1 MAIVYPPA
9 LGNIPSPSSLTPT
22 VVTTLFS
29 GVGGVGTH
37 ASTDWQISTTNTFTT
52 GTFAYNQNDAVNL
65 TSLTVPAATLSSNI
79 TYYMRA
85 RHRDSNG
92 DISNWS
98 KTATFNTGLQI
109 ATPSVTVSSPTPLIP
124 ILAASAFSG
133 VNTHS
138 RSDWDIATDELFAN
152 IVETNTDTPSDLTQ
166 WSPQTLSFDTLYY
179 VRLRYK
185 DNLGQY
191 SEWSSPTSFYTDTQT
206 NVNPNIN
213 RPSITSPANAA
224 TGSTLTPTLSG
235 SGFIGANGATHVS
248 STWQIAL
255 TSSFGSSSGQAPG
268 GIGTPS
274 PQISSTSGL
283 VFESAN
289 DINNK
294 TSISINPGV

>member
-98 KTATFNTGLQI
+98 KTATFNTCL
-109 ATPSVTVSSPTPLIP
+109 
-124 ILAASAFSG
+124 
-133 VNTHS
+133 
-138 RSDWDIATDELFAN
+138 
-152 IVETNTDTPSDLTQ
+152 
-166 WSPQTLSFDTLYY
+166 LY
-179 VRLRYK
+179 
-185 DNLGQY
+185 
-191 SEWSSPTSFYTDTQT
+191 
-206 NVNPNIN
+206 
-213 RPSITSPANAA
+213 TSP
-224 TGSTLTPTLSG
+224 
-235 SGFIGANGATHVS
+235 
-248 STWQIAL
+248 
-255 TSSFGSSSGQAPG
+255 
-268 GIGTPS
+268 S
-274 PQISSTSGL
+274 PRDS
-283 VFESAN
+283 
-289 DINNK
+289 
-294 TSISINPGV
+294 